1 MVEPPP
7 VTSPTPTPAPTP
19 AAAAKTEAIRVEQ
32 GSGCSGAA
40 SNVYMNANLH
50 DR

>member
-7 VTSPTPTPAPTP
+7 VTPPRPAPTP
-19 AAAAKTEAIRVEQ
+19 AAAAKTEAIRVER
-32 GSGCSGAA
+32 GSGCSGVA
-40 SNVYMNANLH
+40 SNVYINANLR